1 MNVSKLWSLIVNSML
16 NFSNGMREPRGKSPE
31 SEPGTD
37 TMEGYTGTSSSSG
50 GEATTAESTRIPHS
64 PRTLD
69 TLNGLFFTL
78 CERDQPECMLR
89 RTRSGSWE
97 AISAREFAAKV
108 AGVFQALR
116 SWGFHQGDRA
126 AILSE
131 NRYEWVVA
139 DFACLMLGA
148 VVVPIYPTLTAE
160 QTAYILRDSGA
171 RAIFVS
177 SETQLAKLVPVLN
190 STAIEKVIL
199 MDEGA
204 ASASLPMADLMRSP
218 ADPEFESI
226 GSSARPD
233 QPATIIYTSGTT
245 GAPKGVM
252 LTHGNMAANI
262 NGFLREFGF
271 TRGMS
276 SISFLPLSHVTARSV
291 DLGLLYCGVTL
302 AYLPQ
307 VDQLP
312 GALREIRPHIFLS
325 VPRIYEKLH
334 TRVVLNAAKFPRHK
348 LYRWALTVG
357 RAHRAEVLA
366 GSQPRSPAWQL
377 ANRVV
382 YAKLRQA
389 LGGRVEI
396 LISGGA
402 PLGRELAE
410 WYADMGIRIFEGYGL
425 TETSPVVAVNTPA
438 AHRIGSVGKPLSN
451 VEVRIAEDGEILVR
465 GPSVFKGYWNQPEET
480 RRAFVDGW
488 FKTGDIGRLDGD
500 GFLYVTDRKKDLLK
514 TAGGKFIAPQ
524 PIESSLKHQP
534 LIAEAVVIGDRQ
546 KFPAVLI
553 FPDFPALESWA
564 AERGL
569 QFSSRRDLLGCAE
582 VQSHYSRIISQ
593 LNLVLARFE
602 QLKKFRLI
610 EEELSPADGTLTASL
625 KLRRRSIAERYRRE
639 IDEIYAGA
647 ESARDLQ

>member
-1 MNVSKLWSLIVNSML
+1 
-16 NFSNGMREPRGKSPE
+16 
-31 SEPGTD
+31 
-37 TMEGYTGTSSSSG
+37 
-50 GEATTAESTRIPHS
+50 
-64 PRTLD
+64 
-69 TLNGLFFTL
+69 
-78 CERDQPECMLR
+78 
-89 RTRSGSWE
+89 
-97 AISAREFAAKV
+97 
-108 AGVFQALR
+108 
-116 SWGFHQGDRA
+116 
-126 AILSE
+126 
-131 NRYEWVVA
+131 
-139 DFACLMLGA
+139 
-148 VVVPIYPTLTAE
+148 
-160 QTAYILRDSGA
+160 
-171 RAIFVS
+171 
-177 SETQLAKLVPVLN
+177 
-190 STAIEKVIL
+190 
-199 MDEGA
+199 
-204 ASASLPMADLMRSP
+204 
-218 ADPEFESI
+218 
-226 GSSARPD
+226 
-233 QPATIIYTSGTT
+233 
-245 GAPKGVM
+245 
-252 LTHGNMAANI
+252 
-262 NGFLREFGF
+262 
-271 TRGMS
+271 
-276 SISFLPLSHVTARSV
+276 
-291 DLGLLYCGVTL
+291 
-302 AYLPQ
+302 
-307 VDQLP
+307 
-312 GALREIRPHIFLS
+312 
-325 VPRIYEKLH
+325 
-334 TRVVLNAAKFPRHK
+334 
-348 LYRWALTVG
+348 
-357 RAHRAEVLA
+357 
-366 GSQPRSPAWQL
+366 
-377 ANRVV
+377 VV

-514 TAGGKFIAPQ
+514 TSGGKFIAPQ